1 MVAIDIEEIMETRT
15 HSVLVVL
22 LAESSATSVWQCLVV
37 LVALLLLVVVGLCL
51 LYTSDA
57 ADE

>member
-22 LAESSATSVWQCLVV
+22 LAESIATTCSGGSYHTPFLIITT
-37 LVALLLLVVVGLCL
+37 
-51 LYTSDA
+51 YHHSIY
-57 ADE
+57 